1 MKRGGLE
8 FEKEQEGR
16 GLGSRKSN
24 RVFTL
29 YVCNYKQLYVR
40 FYSNLKNKKILKM
53 QQVCRSWWVMLL

>member
-1 MKRGGLE
+1 MKRRGLE

-16 GLGSRKSN
+16 GLGSRKRN
-24 RVFTL
+24 GVFTL